1 MSDQSIQGD
10 IARIEPIGNLATEF
24 GAGLPPSLQILL
36 NEGVYNRIKQLAQL
50 MSNAKGITPDHLI
63 GKGEACFAVINI
75 ALDAKLNPH
84 FVARHM
90 YQTPGGQLGYDGAL
104 VHAMLANSGQFIG
117 QPNFDYS
124 GDWSKLIGKFVIKE
138 GQRGG
143 KFPVPTWTDKDAI
156 GLGIIV
162 RWQVRG
168 EAKPRIWPGEK
179 EPFQLVQ
186 CFPLNSPLWATD
198 PKTQIAY
205 LAIRRFANQ
214 AAPGILGAAAYDE
227 AEFLDASERARNIT
241 PGANLDQPTGDV
253 VQIFKNAPD
262 ENESGW
268 EVIDLDGVVQ
278 VFTKPERAIAAIDM
292 LIEAAA
298 RDSLDRLDG
307 VWGDNLETVEQLA
320 AGGFQTDRVMEK
332 YTELREQLLAPEPEN
347 ASDETRPAGAS
358 AGEGDNRVPGD
369 LPAGQRLG
377 LGEQPRPTTADTSK
391 PAQQPATQRGR
402 AAPAETRVSAS
413 SQTEGRSDP
422 PTQAGAPPA
431 TSQAATAAS
440 PAPTAADR
448 ANSPAGTGQTAPKNA
463 SPSEPADT
471 DQRTSQTI
479 AVYMSKGKPDYK
491 KFLTVQVTPRMRRQL
506 TTQDLAWFL
515 SDNNENIELALNN
528 LGTADQ
534 REWKDAVKQQ
544 WDRIGQ
550 LEGAA
555 PLAQPVTNV

>member
-1 MSDQSIQGD
+1 MSDQGIQGE

-138 GQRGG
+138 GSRGG

-168 EAKPRIWPGEK
+168 EAKPRVWPGEK

-227 AEFLDASERARNIT
+227 AEFLDASERARDIS
-241 PGANLDQPTGDV
+241 PGTNLDQPTDQRQM
-253 VQIFKNAPD
+253 QISPD
-262 ENESGW
+262 IEESGW

-320 AGGFQTDRVMEK
+320 ASGFPAGQAMEK
-332 YTELREQLLAPEPEN
+332 YSELREQLQQQQKSIAASGGSDTQPEADQNQVMEQDQREQKGEPQQTVTITGQTDVQVEDMGYLHPGM
-347 ASDETRPAGAS
+347 AAQAAAAGDAT
-358 AGEGDNRVPGD
+358 AAD
-369 LPAGQRLG
+369 
-377 LGEQPRPTTADTSK
+377 PTSADTSK
-391 PAQQPATQRGR
+391 PAQQPATAQ
-402 AAPAETRVSAS
+402 ADTAVS
-413 SQTEGRSDP
+413 T
-422 PTQAGAPPA
+422 
-431 TSQAATAAS
+431 
-440 PAPTAADR
+440 APTAAGR
-448 ANSPAGTGQTAPKNA
+448 ASSPAGTGRTAQTNA
-463 SPSEPADT
+463 SPSEPAA
-471 DQRTSQTI
+471 DQRTSQAI
-479 AVYMSKGKPDYK
+479 AVHMKQGKPDYK
-491 KFLTVQVTPRMRRQL
+491 TFLTVQVTPRMRRQM
-506 TTQDLAWFL
+506 TTIDLAWFL
-515 SDNNENIELALNN
+515 SDNAPNIEAALRN
-528 LGTADQ
+528 LGTAEQ
-534 REWKDAVKQQ
+534 REWKDALQQQ

-555 PLAQPVTNV
+555 PSPSR